1 MQPDLLG
8 LEITKGELRRLTG
21 INPSNV
27 LRPAIIENREQ
38 RLGFLM
44 KEVRITLLLSLII
57 TGLIY
62 ALIILPTIGSAIGL
76 GIVLLIGVL
85 LAVVIG
91 RWLWR
96 RFTYS
101 KTLINLLNE
110 VDRYHAVIQ
119 AVDYLDQLAAS
130 DNSASNIN
138 DRETAI
144 AALQFTREDIVRALK
159 IERLLRDNKKLLADN
174 QELFDNNVETL
185 HATSLQVSSQASE
198 YAQTLNQSL
207 QIDLDVQSQ
216 IRKLQQSLC

>member
-27 LRPAIIENREQ
+27 LRRAIMENREQ

-44 KEVRITLLLSLII
+44 KEVRVTLLLSLII

-76 GIVLLIGVL
+76 GIVLLIVVS

-174 QELFDNNVETL
+174 QELFDNNL
-185 HATSLQVSSQASE
+185 DNLQALQVSSQTSE

-216 IRKLQQSLC
+216 IRKLQQSLR

>member
-27 LRPAIIENREQ
+27 LRPGMMANREQ

-44 KEVRITLLLSLII
+44 KEVRVTLLLSLII

-62 ALIILPTIGSAIGL
+62 GLIILPTMGSAIGL
-76 GIVLLIGVL
+76 GIILLIVVS

-119 AVDYLDQLAAS
+119 AIDYLDQMVAS
-130 DNSASNIN
+130 GNLASNIN

-174 QELFDNNVETL
+174 QELFNNNL
-185 HATSLQVSSQASE
+185 ANLQALQISTQASE

-216 IRKLQQSLC
+216 IGKLQQSLR